1 MSTDKADTDVPSP
14 VGGVVRA
21 VLANEQDVVPVDR
34 AILEIDTDASA
45 AAPAPAPVAAAAPA
59 AAPVTAPITPKVRSM
74 AREHDLDLATVQG
87 TGERGRVTP
96 RDVEAAVEARASK
109 PAAPAP
115 VAAAPVAPAP
125 VAAAP
130 APSGG
135 RANLLAD
142 IQRGKELKSV
152 DSGSLPEL
160 DNMSEEGRGNLANT
174 LANALAL
181 RRADMVASDHEE
193 DAGGWDEW
201 DEDM

>member
-1 MSTDKADTDVPSP
+1 MDTIATSVMGENP
-14 VGGVVRA
+14 
-21 VLANEQDVVPVDR
+21 
-34 AILEIDTDASA
+34 T
-45 AAPAPAPVAAAAPA
+45 AAPMSHPGAPPPPPGGGGPPPPPPPPPPPGAPP
-59 AAPVTAPITPKVRSM
+59 P
-74 AREHDLDLATVQG
+74 
-87 TGERGRVTP
+87 
-96 RDVEAAVEARASK
+96 
-109 PAAPAP
+109 
-115 VAAAPVAPAP
+115 P